1 MTIASGT
8 QIVAMS
14 AARRAVAWSAM
25 RSFMIRIPF
34 G

>member
-8 QIVAMS
+8 QIVAVS
-14 AARRAVAWSAM
+14 AARRAVAWPTVRLVM
-25 RSFMIRIPF
+25 TRIPS